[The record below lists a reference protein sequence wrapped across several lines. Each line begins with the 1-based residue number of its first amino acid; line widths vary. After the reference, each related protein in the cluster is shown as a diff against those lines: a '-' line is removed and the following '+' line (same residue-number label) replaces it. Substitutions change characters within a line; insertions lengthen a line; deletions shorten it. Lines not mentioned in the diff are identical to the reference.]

1 MRHLRPLEFAG
12 LLLLFISI
20 GCHPSPQTDYS
31 QINLQDVT
39 GTITLDGQPLANAV
53 VTFND
58 EADGTFSYGLTD
70 SAGAYRLQFD
80 SQKEG
85 CKPGKKR
92 VEISTTRKILGLNTT
107 EEGSDPDAKRPV
119 EQIPERF
126 NKKSE
131 LLVEVSATSRQHN
144 FQLTGK

>member
-1 MRHLRPLEFAG
+1 MRHLRLHELAG
-12 LLLLFISI
+12 VLLLVTSI
-20 GCHPSPQTDYS
+20 GCNTSPQTDYS

-53 VTFND
+53 VTFHD

-92 VEISTTRKILGLNTT
+92 VEVSTTRKILGLNST
-107 EEGSDPDAKRPV
+107 EEGGDPDAKRPA
-119 EQIPERF
+119 EKIPERF

-131 LLVEVSATSRQHN
+131 LIVEVSPTARQHD
-144 FQLTGK
+144 FQLSGK